1 MSPPKKTEPNKRP
14 ASPSKPHG
22 NSKNKAAKT
31 LSFRNEV
38 EMLSQSQNTSGSRSQ
53 DGGAHGH
60 VSTNGNETLQQ
71 KHDSFM
77 SFGPPQWFQ
86 EFETRQEVRFANV
99 LKECREVFEGFKLEM
114 DNMKDE
120 ITMLKQKL
128 DLTEVKLDDLENR
141 SRRNNIVIFNLPEGT
156 EQDSDCCSFIGNMLK
171 KDCNI
176 DQVSIQRAHR
186 TGRMKS
192 QQPGSRPD
200 KPRPIHVGF
209 TFFQEKEKCRKA
221 LADLFKSKTFGPS
234 QAKLFVANDYSQKV
248 QQLRRDKL
256 KELCR
261 LKNEGKNAFFVY
273 PATIKI
279 REANGVVRDP

>member
-1 MSPPKKTEPNKRP
+1 MSPPKKTEKRP
-14 ASPSKPHG
+14 ASPTKPQG
-22 NSKNKAAKT
+22 NGKHVKAAKT
-31 LSFRNEV
+31 LSFPDEV
-38 EMLSQSQNTSGSRSQ
+38 NMQSQNTSGSRSQ
-53 DGGAHGH
+53 DGGAHGDAT
-60 VSTNGNETLQQ
+60 SNETLQRQ
-71 KHDSFM
+71 HDPTM
-77 SFGPPQWFQ
+77 SAGPPQWFQ

-114 DNMKDE
+114 DNMQDE

-128 DLTEVKLDDLENR
+128 ELADVKLDDLENR

-156 EQDSDCCSFIGNMLK
+156 EQGPDCCSLIGNLL

-186 TGRMKS
+186 SGKLKS
-192 QQPGSRPD
+192 QQPGSRPN

-234 QAKLFVANDYSQKV
+234 EAKLFVANDYSQKV

-256 KELCR
+256 QELRR
-261 LKNEGKNAFFVY
+261 LRNEGKNAFFVY